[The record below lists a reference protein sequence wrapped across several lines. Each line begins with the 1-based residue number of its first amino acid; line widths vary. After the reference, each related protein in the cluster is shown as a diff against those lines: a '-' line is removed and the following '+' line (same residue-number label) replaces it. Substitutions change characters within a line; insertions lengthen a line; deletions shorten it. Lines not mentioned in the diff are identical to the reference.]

1 MDEHW
6 DFPACSWEVL
16 IWNYPRWHVAMFVPF
31 VNVVAV
37 QDQTIHWAVLSDE
50 QMSNGWPF
58 SLLNDEQMSN
68 WVGVEHEP
76 VQDRDEVSI
85 YIYIYIF
92 FLFWQSSCA
101 DQTKF
106 SFFGVVVFGV
116 ARVYRMFFEII
127 CSYKY
132 TVYRVTF
139 TPSLLVSFPLY
150 VFGALFSPCI
160 SGTPE
165 SSCPNP
171 TAAGRRDMTK
181 KRRFY
186 ASTVQWVILS
196 HIDLGGVTSYD
207 HLMFR

>member
-1 MDEHW
+1 MQQPIFFMDEHW

-37 QDQTIHWAVLSDE
+37 QDQTI
-50 QMSNGWPF
+50 
-58 SLLNDEQMSN
+58 
-68 WVGVEHEP
+68 
-76 VQDRDEVSI
+76 QDRDEVSI